1 MTDGPTPQTSLGRS
15 ARLGAHYATFGAFG
29 TWLVDFFSLV
39 GPRGAAGPDSKFVG
53 LGSALFVAMS
63 ASFLVGG
70 LVGPV
75 VVPLAESTAGEFRRT
90 WEGLRRGDTD
100 VRRELSAR
108 ILGGAFLTVA
118 ALVAAHRLSVV
129 VPLEV
134 RASRIDRVR
143 ADRQPHVRR
152 RARDRDGEGDRRVA
166 RSVVD
171 AAANVRGL
179 GFLVDHG
186 ARPRAR
192 VRARDLRHV
201 VARREEPRGRESAL
215 PWRNLTPFGGLL
227 VGLGFGGVTAEPRDA
242 FRRTLHRIAVG
253 VGITTFFASAIAA
266 ARLRPETTTALR
278 MAFTRAWSGRVGYA
292 AWEFVLDVDRDG
304 QIGTLGGGD
313 CAPFD
318 PKRYAG
324 AVDVPDN
331 GVDEDCDGHDASNS
345 SIRPR
350 ARVEVGQHALSY
362 RPSIVLVT
370 VDGLSARRLVALG
383 SPRPVMPNV
392 DEFAERGALFTHCFA
407 QGPSTRLSL
416 PAMFT
421 SRWDSQ
427 LEQVYAPRHPYPLAS
442 GERQI
447 QDVMND
453 AGYETV
459 AVISDDYFQA
469 PTWPSA
475 TRGFQR
481 VDKSAIPFG
490 VHNAVQVTDAA
501 LKVVNG
507 AHDRPYFLWVHYF
520 DAHAP
525 YVKFPDAPE
534 TNPSDEEMY
543 RAELSFVDRE
553 LGRLFGALESKAE
566 PPYVAF
572 TSDHGTVFHPDPSLR
587 TGHYGYDLYT
597 ATLHVPL
604 ILRGPGIDPR
614 RVDGLV
620 STMDVVPTFADLL
633 QLGDAGFQGTSLA
646 PEVFRGDVDPTRT
659 LFHEFFLQ
667 ERAFRGE
674 DPLSLV
680 SVRDGRW
687 NLVLDR
693 TTGHYELYDWTTD
706 YWEVKD
712 RYEENGR
719 APEVRRLKALLGT
732 FLQEFHANSAR
743 H

>member
-118 ALVAAHRLSVV
+118 ALLAAHRLSVV
-129 VPLEV
+129 VPLEF
-134 RASRIDRVR
+134 
-143 ADRQPHVRR
+143 
-152 RARDRDGEGDRRVA
+152 ARPESIAFALTVSHMLVAALVVVTAKVIVRVA
-166 RSVVD
+166 RSIVD
-171 AAANVRGL
+171 AAASVRGL
-179 GFLVDHG
+179 GFLVDHTGLVLALVAVPAIFG
-186 ARPRAR
+186 ASWLVAKNL
-192 VRARDLRHV
+192 DV
-201 VARREEPRGRESAL
+201 VKAL

-453 AGYETV
+453 AGYETI

-525 YVKFPDAPE
+525 YVKFPDAAE
-534 TNPSDEEMY
+534 ANPSEEEMY
-543 RAELSFVDRE
+543 RAELSFADRE

-614 RVDGLV
+614 RVEGLV
-620 STMDVVPTFADLL
+620 STMDVVPTVADLL

-646 PEVFRGDVDPTRT
+646 PEVFRGDVDPART

-693 TTGHYELYDWTTD
+693 TTGRYELYDWTTD
-706 YWEVKD
+706 YWEMKD

-719 APEVRRLKALLGT
+719 APEVRRLKSLLGN
-732 FLQEFHANSAR
+732 FLQEFHAKSAR
-743 H
+743 R